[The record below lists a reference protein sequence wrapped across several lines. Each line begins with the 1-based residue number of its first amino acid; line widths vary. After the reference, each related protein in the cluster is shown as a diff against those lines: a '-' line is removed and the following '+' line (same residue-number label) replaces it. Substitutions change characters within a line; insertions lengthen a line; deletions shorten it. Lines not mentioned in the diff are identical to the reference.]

1 MTFFKRALGYAM
13 ALKVVWQRLSS
24 GYGPGQPVFNRL
36 SARSVV
42 LPAHDKPPSTGG
54 SGFALRGLAVAL
66 MVVFSPAGVSGLTVD
81 LGPMGHINWESAEV
95 VAHGVAKAAQEWS
108 QKQALEAARFNLFS
122 GLKTV
127 RILGSLTVA
136 DVVKNDLPKI
146 EELIAI
152 ISAVPLALQKEQ
164 SGDSLKVT
172 LSLSMRGAFSQLM
185 LPAEIQ
191 QIEAIKL
198 LKAKLHK
205 DSGVTTESKV
215 SQGSSRHTGLIVDAL
230 GLDLQPA
237 LVVRVMDE
245 NGELLYGPGFSSR
258 DYAVSWGVVG
268 YASGT
273 TVDEKRL
280 GMAPLRVEALRVAGA
295 GRSDL
300 TISNSAADEIRGLPE
315 HVSFLRECR
324 IVIWVD

>member
-1 MTFFKRALGYAM
+1 MTFFKRAPAFAM
-13 ALKVVWQRLSS
+13 ALKVVCQR
-24 GYGPGQPVFNRL
+24 GYNPRQPVFNRP
-36 SARSVV
+36 SVWPV
-42 LPAHDKPPSTGG
+42 FLPARGKPRSTGG
-54 SGFALRGLAVAL
+54 SGFALMGLALAL
-66 MVVFSPAGVSGLTVD
+66 IVVLAPSGASGLTVV

-152 ISAVPLALQKEQ
+152 ISAVPLTLQKEQ
-164 SGDSLKVT
+164 SGDSLTVT

-185 LPAEIQ
+185 LPAEIEK
-191 QIEAIKL
+191 IEAVKPL
-198 LKAKLHK
+198 EAKLYK
-205 DSGVTTESKV
+205 DSGATTESKV

-273 TVDEKRL
+273 AVDQKRL
-280 GMAPLRVEALRVAGA
+280 GAAPLRVAALRVAGA
-295 GRSDL
+295 GRSDV

>member
-1 MTFFKRALGYAM
+1 MTFFKRAPVFAM
-13 ALKVVWQRLSS
+13 ALKAVWQRLSS
-24 GYGPGQPVFNRL
+24 GYDPGQLVFNRL
-36 SARSVV
+36 SARPVV
-42 LPAHDKPPSTGG
+42 LPAHGKPRFSGG
-54 SGFALRGLAVAL
+54 SGSALMGLALAL
-66 MVVFSPAGVSGLTVD
+66 MVVLAPSGASGLTVV
-81 LGPMGHINWESAEV
+81 LGPMGHINWERAEV
-95 VAHGVAKAAQEWS
+95 VAHGVAHAAQEWS

-122 GLKTV
+122 GLKTI

-152 ISAVPLALQKEQ
+152 ISAVPLTLQKEQ
-164 SGDSLKVT
+164 SGDSLTVT

-185 LPAEIQ
+185 LPAEIEK
-191 QIEAIKL
+191 IEAVKPL
-198 LKAKLHK
+198 EAKLYK
-205 DSGVTTESKV
+205 DSGATTESKV

-245 NGELLYGPGFSSR
+245 NGELLYGPGFTSR

-273 TVDEKRL
+273 AVDQKRL
-280 GMAPLRVEALRVAGA
+280 GATPLRVEALRVAGA